1 MSITCRTL
9 CAVALCI
16 SLVGPGCSDDT
27 DPTPKEDGAVKK
39 NDKGTTTLDTGS
51 PDTVNTGPNSGALCT
66 GPGTC
71 KHVKD
76 MCLFFGGG
84 SKGMCLMNCTPG
96 TTCPKPS
103 PGPYASECAFA
114 YSSGGTKHFACGWY
128 CKYQGADYNCPNDK
142 DYDCV
147 APDSTEPHV
156 KFCVAK

>member
-1 MSITCRTL
+1 MGS
-9 CAVALCI
+9 
-16 SLVGPGCSDDT
+16 GCSDDT
-27 DPTPKEDGAVKK
+27 DDPKKLDGAVKK
-39 NDKGTTTLDTGS
+39 DKGTPDKTVS

-71 KHVKD
+71 KHPKD
-76 MCLFFGGG
+76 VCLTWGGG

-114 YSSGGTKHFACGWY
+114 YTSGGSKHFACGWY
-128 CKYQGADYNCPNDK
+128 CKYQGADYNCPNSK
-142 DYDCV
+142 DYKCV
-147 APDSTEPHV
+147 APNSTEPHV